1 MGAITLRNDDI
12 FEGLD
17 RRLNRFSLIVAC
29 IAVPLAWFFYSAKA
43 ALSVAAGGVLSYINF
58 HWLKQAIDFIVRQG
72 AQGRGA
78 RGVALRFVGRYA
90 LIGIFL
96 YVTIRSSA
104 LQLIFVF
111 AGLLIYIVAIL
122 IECFSGV
129 IRVIIEDFRNGRGAN
144 NS

>member
-1 MGAITLRNDDI
+1 VTTLKNEDT

-17 RRLNRFSLIVAC
+17 RRLNRYSLIVAS
-29 IAVPLAWFFYSAKA
+29 IAVPVVFAVFSAKA

-78 RGVALRFVGRYA
+78 PGVSLRFIGRYA
-90 LIGIFL
+90 LIAVFL

-111 AGLLIYIVAIL
+111 AGLLIYVVAIL
-122 IECFSGV
+122 IECFSEV
-129 IRVIIEDFRNGRGAN
+129 IRVVIEDFRNGRSRTN

>member
-1 MGAITLRNDDI
+1 MTDLKNDDI

-17 RRLNRFSLIVAC
+17 RRLNRFALIVAS
-29 IAVPLAWFFYSAKA
+29 IAVPVVFVAFSAKA

-58 HWLKQAIDFIVRQG
+58 HWLKQAIDFIVKQG

-78 RGVALRFVGRYA
+78 RGVAVRFVGRYA
-90 LIGIFL
+90 LIGVFL

-104 LQLIFVF
+104 LQLVFVF
-111 AGLLIYIVAIL
+111 AGLLTYVVAIL
-122 IECFSGV
+122 IECISEV
-129 IRVIIEDFRNGRGAN
+129 VRVLIEDSRNGRSTN

>member
-1 MGAITLRNDDI
+1 MGVIVLRNEDI

-17 RRLNRFSLIVAC
+17 RRLNRYSFIVAVVT
-29 IAVPLAWFFYSAKA
+29 VPVVFALFSAKA

-58 HWLKQAIDFIVRQG
+58 HWLKQGIDFIVKQG

-78 RGVALRFVGRYA
+78 RGVAVRFVGRYA
-90 LIGIFL
+90 LIAVFL

-104 LQLIFVF
+104 LQLIFIF
-111 AGLLIYIVAIL
+111 AGLLIYVAAIL
-122 IECFSGV
+122 IECFSEV
-129 IRVIIEDFRNGRGAN
+129 IRVVIEDIRNGRSTN

>member
-1 MGAITLRNDDI
+1 M

-29 IAVPLAWFFYSAKA
+29 VAVPLAWFFYSAKA

-58 HWLKQAIDFIVRQG
+58 HWLKQAIDFIVIQG
-72 AQGRGA
+72 AQGGGA
-78 RGVALRFVGRYA
+78 RGVAVRFVGRYA
-90 LIGIFL
+90 LIGVFL

-104 LQLIFVF
+104 LLLVFVF
-111 AGLLIYIVAIL
+111 AGLLLYVVAIL
-122 IECFSGV
+122 IECFSEV
-129 IRVIIEDFRNGRGAN
+129 IRVLIEDFRNGRSTN

>member
-1 MGAITLRNDDI
+1 MNEDF

-29 IAVPLAWFFYSAKA
+29 ITVPLVFTFYSAKA

-58 HWLKQAIDFIVRQG
+58 HWLKQAIDFIVMQG

-90 LIGIFL
+90 LIGVFL

-104 LQLIFVF
+104 LQLVFVF
-111 AGLLIYIVAIL
+111 AGLLLYVVAIL
-122 IECFSGV
+122 IECFAEV
-129 IRVIIEDFRNGRGAN
+129 IRVLIEDFRNGRSTN

>member
-1 MGAITLRNDDI
+1 MGVIVLKNDDV

-17 RRLNRFSLIVAC
+17 RRLDRSALIVAS
-29 IAVPLAWFFYSAKA
+29 IAVPVAFVAFSAQA

-58 HWLKQAIDFIVRQG
+58 HWLKQAIDFMVRQG

-90 LIGIFL
+90 LIGVFL

-104 LQLIFVF
+104 LQLTFVF
-111 AGLLIYIVAIL
+111 AGLLIYVAAIL
-122 IECFSGV
+122 IECFSEV
-129 IRVIIEDFRNGRGAN
+129 IRVVIEDFRNGRSAD